1 MTTRIVIEISS
12 CRKES
17 KKAGRLFGK
26 KTAGHGMKDEGFE
39 TEPEIYRKHRDE
51 EDEGIL
57 FDELY

>member
-1 MTTRIVIEISS
+1 
-12 CRKES
+12 
-17 KKAGRLFGK
+17 
-26 KTAGHGMKDEGFE
+26 MKDEGFE